1 MRTFFKIIATICL
14 SLFVAACGKN
24 SEEPA
29 TDYLP
34 LPIDEELESSTSTTP
49 LNAEVREFA
58 DFDGNLK
65 DQNFKVELSPAEFGK
80 YILSLRWTS
89 SIETMQVRVNDG
101 PTMTKRSLYEHTQKV
116 EAGKTAKIYFS
127 VLNSRNEIVSAID
140 VDIQAPVDFLITEP
154 IHLKE
159 DTEWKL
165 GRLHILPG
173 GQIMTNGAKL
183 TIHADEIHHH
193 QPEFT
198 AVNLDMGK
206 HSVVNLE
213 NKDDFSG
220 MYGGHS
226 RITIL
231 TKKLLGGFSIFTQTT
246 QVVYY
251 NSKPHANWPQ
261 IIFDTKNT
269 KLGSVSI
276 VRLLIH
282 KEESVSSWSDIEIN
296 LENQFRLDKHQ
307 RPSQWQK

>member
-1 MRTFFKIIATICL
+1 MRTFLKIIATICL

-34 LPIDEELESSTSTTP
+34 LPVDEELESSTSTTP
-49 LNAEVREFA
+49 LNADVREFA

-80 YILSLRWTS
+80 YVLSLRWTS

-127 VLNSRNEIVSAID
+127 VLNNRNEIVSAID

-154 IHLKE
+154 LHLKE
-159 DTEWKL
+159 DTEWRL

-206 HSVVNLE
+206 HSIINLQSLDGSRFIG
-213 NKDDFSG
+213 N
-220 MYGGHS
+220 YGE
-226 RITIL
+226 ININI
-231 TKKLLGGFSIFTQTT
+231 KKIIGGFSIYSETS
-246 QVVYY
+246 QVGRDNGTVKAF
-251 NSKPHANWPQ
+251 SPLLKIKSQ
-261 IIFDTKNT
+261 DKQS
-269 KLGSVSI
+269 GSISI
-276 VRLLIH
+276 VRKSIHSLLAI
-282 KEESVSSWSDIEIN
+282 EMDGWIITNIDRVYSVDFYEVS
-296 LENQFRLDKHQ
+296 R
-307 RPSQWQK
+307 